1 MEKIRDRILTWMHTE
16 EKRPGKQQLL
26 VILLIG
32 LLLLVIAIPVP
43 GESDKEQEETKRET
57 SVGIRSGNGTGAED
71 TLVGQYEAYLE
82 KRVADALE
90 CVEGVGKT
98 EVVITLKSS
107 GQKVIEKDQISG
119 SRTTTEEDSA
129 GGTRVEKEGETE
141 KTSIYEQHEDG
152 SRTPYVSREM
162 LPEVEGV
169 AVIAE
174 GGDHPVVVQNITE
187 AIQAL
192 FGIEAHKIKIMKRT
206 TAGS

>member
-1 MEKIRDRILTWMHTE
+1 M
-16 EKRPGKQQLL
+16 
-26 VILLIG
+26 
-32 LLLLVIAIPVP
+32 IAIPVP
-43 GESDKEQEETKRET
+43 GESEEAREERQGET
-57 SVGIRSGNGTGAED
+57 STGQLTGNGMDAEESW
-71 TLVGQYEAYLE
+71 VGQYEAYLE
-82 KRVADALE
+82 NRVADALE

-152 SRTPYVSREM
+152 SQTPYVSREM
-162 LPEVEGV
+162 LPEIEGV

>member
-1 MEKIRDRILTWMHTE
+1 M
-16 EKRPGKQQLL
+16 
-26 VILLIG
+26 ILLIG

-90 CVEGVGKT
+90 CVEGV
-98 EVVITLKSS
+98 
-107 GQKVIEKDQISG
+107 
-119 SRTTTEEDSA
+119 
-129 GGTRVEKEGETE
+129 
-141 KTSIYEQHEDG
+141 
-152 SRTPYVSREM
+152 
-162 LPEVEGV
+162 